1 MNNAVKPFVFFEKR
15 KNSKMK
21 IPNRLIKISKKET
34 RSLACRGLKLTEE
47 AGELS
52 AEILKYLGK
61 KGRNGKTKEEVLA
74 HLHLEAIDV
83 MIMAMDIL
91 VHTNAREKEIND
103 IMESQLKKWER
114 KMPSERLT

>member
-1 MNNAVKPFVFFEKR
+1 M
-15 KNSKMK
+15 
-21 IPNRLIKISKKET
+21 IPKKLITISKKET

-52 AEILKYLGK
+52 AEILKYLGE
-61 KGRNGKTKEEVLA
+61 KGRKGKTEQEVLE

-91 VHTNAREKEIND
+91 VHTDATKEEID
-103 IMESQLKKWER
+103 RIMNSQLDRWND
-114 KMPSERLT
+114 KMKEDRNQ